1 MRKCWSRQI
10 VLSAAVGLGL
20 SCGWAQTR
28 IATLDLKP
36 YGVMTQAELNVQHP
50 IPDPPPERKGYT
62 TSGPPGGIAW
72 SGVGTLAVERAGKIY
87 VGLPIWASGYAPKN
101 AARGTADKFR
111 VLVVNATSGGKVEY
125 TMDFPTK
132 SLGRIALQLAADGT
146 MLVLADDKLMR
157 VGTDGIPTS
166 QLNVPNEQKEFELW
180 GVETSTTG
188 HTLRIWLNDKH
199 TMVVNTKTLAVV
211 KECRTVSGDN
221 DTGTFTDSIELS
233 SQSVAKFPDP
243 AKGLERQ
250 AFCEKRERLQQFGQ
264 IDFWPA
270 VVNDEQ
276 FLAIEEGAMTLRR
289 LSGETVWTS
298 KAPEGLILDTYDD
311 ELSRDGSRVALRLMR
326 KAQYHHPDTMNPDD
340 IRNGTWNRTT
350 TEKVE
355 DSVGVWNVAS
365 GKLAGVIPLLG
376 HTEGRFFEP
385 NAQIA
390 LSPDGKLLAVLEDG
404 MLTVWRMD

>member
-1 MRKCWSRQI
+1 
-10 VLSAAVGLGL
+10 
-20 SCGWAQTR
+20 
-28 IATLDLKP
+28 
-36 YGVMTQAELNVQHP
+36 MTQAELNVQHP

-72 SGVGTLAVERAGKIY
+72 SGVGTLAVERTGKIY

-101 AARGTADKFR
+101 ASRGTGDKFR

-125 TMDFPTK
+125 TTDFPTK
-132 SLGRIALQLAADGT
+132 SLRRIALQLAADGT

-188 HTLRIWLNDKH
+188 RTLRIWLNDKH

-211 KECRTVSGDN
+211 TECRAVSGDN

-233 SQSVAKFPDP
+233 SQSVAKFPDR

-270 VVNDEQ
+270 VV
-276 FLAIEEGAMTLRR
+276 TLRR

-298 KAPEGLILDTYDD
+298 KAPEGLILDAYDD

-326 KAQYHHPDTMNPDD
+326 KAQYHHPDTMDPDD

-355 DSVGVWNVAS
+355 DSVGIWNVAS